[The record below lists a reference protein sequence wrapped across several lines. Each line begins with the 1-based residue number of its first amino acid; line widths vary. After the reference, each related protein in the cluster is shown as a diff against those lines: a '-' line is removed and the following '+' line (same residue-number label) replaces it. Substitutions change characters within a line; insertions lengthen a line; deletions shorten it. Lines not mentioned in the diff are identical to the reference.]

1 MLVDALQP
9 TLYILEAV
17 LTRDIKH
24 HYHTVA
30 LPIKTL
36 SHASKP
42 VLACRVPYF
51 NVDLFSSGCS
61 EGVGVELDT
70 DGGNIILFELF
81 VLIHL
86 EDGGLAHCAI
96 TKSD

>member
-1 MLVDALQP
+1 MLIDALQP

-17 LTRDIKH
+17 LTRDIKN

-36 SHASKP
+36 RHASKS
-42 VLACRVPYF
+42 VLPCRVPNF

-61 EGVGVELDT
+61 EGV
-70 DGGNIILFELF
+70 
-81 VLIHL
+81 
-86 EDGGLAHCAI
+86 
-96 TKSD
+96 